1 MKRILMLATLLCVL
15 GGTQLSAQVVLGNGI
30 DYGGGP
36 TMYQHRVYLIWY
48 GNWTGNT
55 ALTILPDL
63 IIGFDHSA
71 YMNTMTTYA
80 DGFSGVNLS
89 DNWPLQGQAF
99 AYYTHGTSLD
109 DTAIK
114 AIVNDAVNG
123 GGLFPDATGI
133 YLVLTSADVDVHRG
147 GVLGFFTQYFCK
159 DFCGYH
165 NKTHIDNWDISYAS
179 IGNPDRC
186 ANTCGNTATG
196 PNGNGGADI
205 MASVIAHELAETIT
219 DPDVS
224 TGWNRNS
231 AGTGFGEV
239 GDLCEPPFFYN
250 TYISVFSAPNGTI
263 ANVQLGNRDFLLQSL
278 YVNANGG
285 YCALNF
291 GTPPAPNPP
300 PTTNMF
306 RWLGANGLHYVLNT
320 QTQGP
325 AGATGEGNLGIMSLG
340 SQSGMHPLFSCVF
353 SSNTAYQFVSQ
364 DINCE
369 GQLSGGLE
377 GYAFDVQ
384 QTNTQAIYRCRV
396 GSNGD
401 HFVSLDSGC
410 EGQIDEGLLGYL
422 TIPPPPPPT
431 PTSSSTT
438 TSSTTS
444 TPALHGAQLPASGI
458 ESERRV
464 PCGAALLPNP
474 PRM

>member
-1 MKRILMLATLLCVL
+1 MKRILMLATLLFVL
-15 GGTQLSAQVVLGNGI
+15 GGAQLPAQVVLGNGI

-36 TMYQHRVYLIWY
+36 TMYKHRVYLIWY

-55 ALTILPDL
+55 ALTILPDFIMGL
-63 IIGFDHSA
+63 DHSA

-80 DGFSGVNLS
+80 DGFSGVNLT
-89 DNWPLQGQAF
+89 DDWPLQGQAF

-109 DTAIK
+109 DTALK
-114 AIVNDAVNG
+114 AIVSDAVNG

-133 YLVLTSADVDVHRG
+133 YLVLTSADVDVHRD
-147 GVLGFFTQYFCK
+147 GVLGFFTQYFCA
-159 DFCGYH
+159 DVCGWH
-165 NKTHIDNWDISYAS
+165 NQTHIDNWDLSYAF

-186 ANTCGNTATG
+186 INRCKPQSVG
-196 PNGNGGADI
+196 PNGNGGADA
-205 MASVIAHELAETIT
+205 MADTMAHELAEAIT

-224 TGWNRNS
+224 SGWNRNS
-231 AGTGFGEV
+231 AGTGKGEV
-239 GDLCEPPFFYN
+239 GDLCEPPFFNN
-250 TYISVFSAPNGTI
+250 TYLTVFSAPNGTL

-278 YVNANGG
+278 WVNANGG
-285 YCALNF
+285 FCGLSF
-291 GTPPAPNPP
+291 GTPPAPDPLQ
-300 PTTNMF
+300 TVNMW
-306 RWLGANGLHYVLNT
+306 RWLGPNGLHYVINT
-320 QTQGP
+320 QGQGP
-325 AGATGEGNLGIMSLG
+325 AGGTSEGNLGIMSLA
-340 SQSGMHPLFSCVF
+340 SQSSMHPLFSCVL

-410 EGQIDEGLLGYL
+410 EGQINEGLLGYL
-422 TIPPPPPPT
+422 TIPAPPPT
-431 PTSSSTT
+431 SASAAPTT
-438 TSSTTS
+438 TSTTS

-464 PCGAALLPNP
+464 PCGAALLPTP
-474 PRM
+474 PRV